1 MGYGFS
7 AAIAAK
13 LRHPERIVVGFAGD
27 GCFTMSSPELATAVH
42 YALPLVVLV
51 VNNAMYGS
59 IRMHQERHYP
69 GRPSATSLTNP
80 DFAAFARSFGAHGE
94 VVTCDDEFAPAFERA
109 LAANRPALIEL
120 RVDPRQLTP
129 DMAI

>member
-1 MGYGFS
+1 MGYGFAS
-7 AAIAAK
+7 AIAAK
-13 LRHPERIVVGFAGD
+13 LRCPDKIVVGFAGD
-27 GCFTMSSPELATAVH
+27 GCFTMSSPEMATAMH
-42 YALPLVVLV
+42 YKLPLVIIV
-51 VNNAMYGS
+51 VNNSMYGS

-94 VVTCDDEFAPAFERA
+94 SVECDGDFPAAFDRA
-109 LAANRPALIEL
+109 LACGRPALIEV

-129 DMAI
+129 DLAI